1 MSDDSSQDDS
11 QKTEDPTPKRLK
23 EMKEKGQVIMSR
35 EVNSWVM
42 LFAGTLILLALGP
55 WMFEGLA
62 VMMRS
67 FIERPHSL
75 SANGQGL
82 TLLLAETLKEVGYY
96 MALPVLILLIA
107 AIGAP
112 FSQIG
117 AIFSAEPLKP
127 QLDKISPIAGFK
139 RLFGMR
145 ALFEFFK
152 GLVKIVIVGLV
163 ISLIVWPFMGTLTA
177 HVGQSMTYMMH
188 YVVELLGNVLI
199 GVLAVLFVLAVL
211 DYIYQRHEFMQKAK
225 MSLKEIKDEYKQ
237 TEGDPHVK
245 AKLRG
250 LRQERAR
257 TRMMDAVP
265 KADVVITNPTHFAV
279 ALQYEPDE
287 MNAPRLVAKGQDFL
301 ALKIREL
308 AKEHD
313 IEIMENPPLARALYA
328 AMDIDDEIPPEHY
341 KAVAG
346 VIKYV
351 FAKKGKNLS

>member
-23 EMKEKGQVIMSR
+23 EMRDKGQVVMSR

-42 LFAGTLILLALGP
+42 LFTGALILLAIGP

-75 SANGQGL
+75 SVDGVGL
-82 TLLLAETLKEVGYY
+82 MHLMVDTFKEIALY
-96 MALPVLILLIA
+96 MALPILLLLIA
-107 AIGAP
+107 SIGAP
-112 FSQIG
+112 FAQIG
-117 AIFSAEPLKP
+117 ALFSAEPLKP
-127 QLDKISPIAGFK
+127 KLDKISPIAGFK

-152 GLVKIVIVGLV
+152 GLVKILIVGIV
-163 ISLIVWPFMGTLTA
+163 IALIVWPFMGTLTA
-177 HVGQSMTYMMH
+177 HVGQSMPYMMH
-188 YVVELLGNVLI
+188 YISDLLAKVLI

-211 DYIYQRHEFMQKAK
+211 DYLYQRHEFMEKAK
-225 MSLKEIKDEYKQ
+225 MSLKDIKDEYKQ

-245 AKLRG
+245 AKLRS

-265 KADVVITNPTHFAV
+265 KADVIITNPTHFAV

-287 MNAPRLVAKGQDFL
+287 MNAPRLIAKGQDFL
-301 ALKIREL
+301 ALKIREM
-308 AKEHD
+308 AKELD

-351 FAKKGKNLS
+351 FAKKGKKLG